1 MLQTAEV
8 LEWLV
13 SWHEQFAIFLHGI
26 ADFREADKLI
36 GGVGAGR
43 RARTIFKGRE
53 GHQRLVAQRGRAE
66 GRAAESHGALHQGM
80 SQFDAGGTE
89 AGGARFN
96 VAAHLP
102 SDEFK
107 QFLVGIALI
116 GAHVHHEATGIRHDV
131 VLRARLNLGDT
142 HLHRSEQVGLKGE
155 EVGAEPVYVG
165 QCFVDGIDAF
175 IAGSMSR
182 FAVGGAVQ
190 DHQSF
195 LCHGGLH
202 LGGLA
207 DDGDIHLRQA
217 GQGFLD
223 AILAGHF
230 LFGGGKENE
239 IPRQFF
245 TAQGE
250 EDVEE
255 TDESAAAV
263 VAAESEESV
272 AFLRRG
278 ERVALPARH
287 GFHGVNV
294 GVEQDGSFV
303 GREAGLFAP
312 HVVTDALGRR
322 TFLFQIVFQKIGT
335 VVFFATERRTP
346 NEFCKQR
353 NGIASKKVKVGRFQN
368 RSGGKDLSFV
378 CHTVEEKRQTMTTV
392 FFLPFQLLQK

>member
-26 ADFREADKLI
+26 ADFGEKDVFV
-36 GGVGAGR
+36 GGVGAGGG
-43 RARTIFKGRE
+43 AGTIFKGGK
-53 GHQRLVAQRGRAE
+53 GHQRLIAQRGRAE
-66 GRAAESHGALHQGM
+66 GSAAEGNGAPNQGVG
-80 SQFDAGGTE
+80 QFDAGGTE
-89 AGGARFN
+89 AGGARFD
-96 VAAHLP
+96 VAANLP
-102 SDEFK
+102 ADEFE
-107 QFLVGIALI
+107 QFLVGIAFV
-116 GAHVHHEATGIRHDV
+116 GAHIDDEAAGVGHDV
-131 VLRARLNLGDT
+131 VLRACLNLGDA
-142 HLHRSEQVGLKGE
+142 HLHRSEQVGLTGE
-155 EVGAEPVYVG
+155 ELGAEPMDVG
-165 QCFVDGIDAF
+165 QCFVNGIDAF
-175 IAGSMSR
+175 IAGGMSC
-182 FAVGGAVQ
+182 FAVGSAVQ

-202 LGGLA
+202 LGGLS

-239 IPRQFF
+239 IPRQVFA
-245 TAQGE
+245 AQGE
-250 EDVEE
+250 KRVQK
-255 TDESAAAV
+255 TDEPAAAV

-272 AFLRRG
+272 ALHDGR

-287 GFHGVNV
+287 GFHGVNM
-294 GVEQDGSFV
+294 GVEQDGFFV

-353 NGIASKKVKVGRFQN
+353 NGIASKKVKVGSFQN